1 MDKKTYRYH
10 LGTPYKEVVLNGFF
24 TIIALVVMLIIIRRF
39 FSSHSDTNEG
49 KSTEDGS
56 YQPGD
61 GHGLYSDDPKMDRL
75 YTDLDD
81 TEYFEDMMDEMDD

>member
-1 MDKKTYRYH
+1 MKGGCH
-10 LGTPYKEVVLNGFF
+10 KEVVLNGFF
-24 TIIALVVMLIIIRRF
+24 IIVALVVIFIIVRQL
-39 FSSHSDTNEG
+39 FSSQSDPSEG
-49 KSTEDGS
+49 KSTGNES

-81 TEYFEDMMDEMDD
+81 TEYFEEMMDDD